1 MDKPIIDKVF
11 GMEGGYV
18 LDFTNRTFAAF
29 FREELGIDIDAP
41 RWTAEGNSKAKRLH
55 YFLRQADRQTGLST
69 LKSLWE
75 YRETSGIAT
84 DYPELGDSVRAAF
97 FRIVERLGGELPAQE
112 VPFAAHRERRIDAA
126 AIFALAA
133 DLVEISRM
141 EPQARGYE
149 FEKFL
154 RNVFDAYEMSAR
166 ASFRN
171 RGEQIDGS
179 FVHDGNTYLLEA
191 RWRDAPVAVETLRAF
206 DGKVRSK
213 PNWTRGL
220 IISQSGFTKDGL
232 HAFGSGNR
240 VLCMD
245 GADLYEVL
253 NHRLDL
259 AEVIALKARRAAET
273 GAAFVRVRELNL
285 PIPK

>member
-1 MDKPIIDKVF
+1 M
-11 GMEGGYV
+11 
-18 LDFTNRTFAAF
+18 
-29 FREELGIDIDAP
+29 
-41 RWTAEGNSKAKRLH
+41 
-55 YFLRQADRQTGLST
+55 
-69 LKSLWE
+69 WE
-75 YRETSGIAT
+75 YRETSGVTA

-97 FRIVERLGGELPAQE
+97 FHIIERLEGKLLTQKA
-112 VPFAAHRERRIDAA
+112 PFAAHRERRIDTA
-126 AIFALAA
+126 AISALAA
-133 DLVEISRM
+133 DLVEISGM
-141 EPQARGYE
+141 EPQTRGYA

-154 RNVFDAYEMSAR
+154 RNVFNAYEMSAR
-166 ASFRN
+166 ASFRS

-191 RWRDAPVAVETLRAF
+191 RWRNAPVAVETLRAF

-220 IISQSGFTKDGL
+220 IISQSGFTEDGL
-232 HAFGSGNR
+232 RAFGSGNR

-273 GAAFVRVRELNL
+273 GAAFVRVRELDL
-285 PIPK
+285 SVPE